1 MSQEAAK
8 AAKEAAPASKG
19 EDKEVRAVVQ
29 KRLRDVEKRVKQ
41 QKAASSRD
49 LAEVSPRVDARV
61 DGVHGHEARETPSFL
76 GRLSAALGHSG
87 QGVGSSSRLDL
98 G

>member
-49 LAEVSPRVDARV
+49 LAEISP
-61 DGVHGHEARETPSFL
+61 
-76 GRLSAALGHSG
+76 
-87 QGVGSSSRLDL
+87 SSSRDL
-98 G
+98 AEI